1 MASNLSCVGLGVA
14 DGDSL
19 ESLLATVRPHATP
32 LGTADGLDVV
42 RWEDASSGARLVVG
56 IAHGEVVDL
65 LPSLTSPPDT
75 RLAGV
80 RSVNHDV
87 VTAAVVDQDGEQV
100 TSLSL
105 ELEERRLLGARVVER
120 ADAAIV
126 ALARSVA
133 LHDDADVF
141 EASRG
146 SLLDPDADTEAEPPP
161 FFGEGG
167 LQWPPRMAPES
178 FISYGVFA
186 DPDDAG
192 AMARL
197 NGVVIGASRRTTALT
212 GQSFTVARV
221 RTAGFEVDVCLS
233 AEEHPEVPR
242 PGQVLGGEVFL
253 VGSAP
258 AIAAPTPRTRW
269 WRRR

>member
-14 DGDSL
+14 DGDAL
-19 ESLLATVRPHATP
+19 VSLLATVRPQATP
-32 LGTADGLDVV
+32 IGAADGVEVV
-42 RWEDASSGARLVVG
+42 RWEDASSGARLVLG
-56 IAHGEVVDL
+56 IEQGDVVEL
-65 LPSLTSPPDT
+65 LPSLTAPTGT
-75 RLAGV
+75 RLADV
-80 RSVNHDV
+80 RAVNRDV
-87 VTAAVVDQDGEQV
+87 ATAAVVDVDGEQI

-105 ELEERRLLGARVVER
+105 ELEERRLLGARVVETV
-120 ADAAIV
+120 DAAIV

-133 LHDDADVF
+133 LHDDPDAF
-141 EASRG
+141 AGSRG
-146 SLLDPDADTEAEPPP
+146 SLLDPDADTETEPPP
-161 FFGEGG
+161 HFGEHG

-178 FISYGVFA
+178 FISYGVFS

-197 NGVVIGASRRTTALT
+197 NGVVIAATRRTTEVT
-212 GQSFTVARV
+212 GQSFAVARV

-258 AIAAPTPRTRW
+258 SIVTPARRTRW
-269 WRRR
+269 WRRG